1 VRNRKGQISP
11 GDGVTLGDAVAAKS
25 PMKMIYRKLSKT
37 ASLPVTCH
45 RFVPTGFLCVD
56 GMVSQTVLRD
66 SSLITGLVASQLNAV
81 LSRVGS
87 EAGGY
92 A

>member
-1 VRNRKGQISP
+1 
-11 GDGVTLGDAVAAKS
+11 
-25 PMKMIYRKLSKT
+25 MKMIYRKLSKT
-37 ASLPVTCH
+37 ASLPVT
-45 RFVPTGFLCVD
+45 RFVFTGFLCVD

-87 EAGGY
+87 EVGGY

>member
-1 VRNRKGQISP
+1 M
-11 GDGVTLGDAVAAKS
+11 TLSDAVSTKF
-25 PMKMIYRKLSKT
+25 PMMMIYRKFPKT
-37 ASLPVTCH
+37 ASLPVT
-45 RFVPTGFLCVD
+45 RFVLTGFLCVD

-87 EAGGY
+87 EAGG
-92 A
+92 

>member
-1 VRNRKGQISP
+1 
-11 GDGVTLGDAVAAKS
+11 
-25 PMKMIYRKLSKT
+25 MKMLYSKLPKT
-37 ASLPVTCH
+37 ASLPITH
-45 RFVPTGFLCVD
+45 FVFTGFLCVD

-87 EAGGY
+87 EAGG
-92 A
+92 